1 MFLFLRD
8 KLITDL
14 SSLIFEPHF
23 SHLYNGDD
31 NPCHVYSI
39 GVVRIK
45 QDRVCESIF
54 FTSMC
59 M

>member
-23 SHLYNGDD
+23 SHVYDGDD
-31 NPCHVYSI
+31 NPCHVY
-39 GVVRIK
+39 VVW
-45 QDRVCESIF
+45 
-54 FTSMC
+54 
-59 M
+59 